1 MTIKQQLKALPKRA
15 LIRIAGYRNMK
26 ALCADVP
33 SMARSAKKGP
43 SKKDIIKYIA

>member
-1 MTIKQQLKALPKRA
+1 MTRKQLKALPKRA

-26 ALCADVP
+26 ALCKNVP
-33 SMARSAKKGP
+33 SMARSATKGP